1 MRRFGLLVVFIVL
14 VIGVGLIYLNFCVT
28 SPLAVAEAYLN
39 ALEKGDF
46 QQAAVYFHS
55 KPFAPTAAKL
65 TDAFDKFAAAF
76 GLTKIELLDLVPI
89 REKVHQAEYN
99 FTIKYTSKFFEPIVI
114 QNQLRL
120 AWDGVFKWKVIWQ
133 DNLPLPAYG
142 LSASYSRTRL
152 ESGRGNLYDRN
163 GQLLAGIGSYITIGV
178 QPDRIQDSEQLLA
191 AFEEVLG
198 LSPDYVQQL
207 YQAPGVQGHWFV
219 PIISVSERKYQEVDP
234 ILRPI
239 PGVFFRREEIRGYP
253 YGEVLGH
260 ITGYLG
266 EVTPQMLEQFTERDY
281 RVGEIVGRSG
291 LEYSLE
297 PQLRGRPGYHFY
309 VYPVAGARELLA
321 ERQVVEGQDLY
332 LTIDVQLQEL
342 AYKLLQ
348 QHQAGFVLLNATT
361 GEVLVLVSTPS
372 YDPNELVIGIS
383 SQRWQELSNDPAL
396 PLVNRALQ
404 GLYPLDSVLPETIIE
419 EVLNQEAKLYLPAKA
434 GQLGQGQLLLNPFQL
449 ASTVAALANDGKLP
463 RFYLLRN
470 DQEQPIIQDSASSK
484 NVNLVTL
491 EGENHIWHAGI
502 VNKGDQT
509 LAFAILVENADIDG
523 HATKQL
529 VRQFFLQAGIS
540 N

>member
-484 NVNLVTL
+484 NVNSVTL
-491 EGENHIWHAGI
+491 EGENHIWHGGI